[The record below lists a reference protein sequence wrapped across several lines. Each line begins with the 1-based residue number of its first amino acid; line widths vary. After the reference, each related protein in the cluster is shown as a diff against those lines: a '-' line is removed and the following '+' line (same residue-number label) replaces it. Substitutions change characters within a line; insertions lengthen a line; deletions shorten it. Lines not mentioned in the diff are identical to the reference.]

1 MPNRRLRGSDAAVL
15 PRKRR
20 ACRFDEL
27 GTSATRDG
35 AFAREQTFTYGRIL
49 YTLFAHVV
57 NHNYF
62 WLLCRSSGPVVS
74 EPFATQ
80 VLPQSLA
87 HAGSARCILSGAGAS
102 GLVRIGSIRA
112 KSFRCSTLRLW
123 SVLPEDP
130 FAMKVRAQISRRDLL
145 KYLGSAGI
153 GLAVSPILRSD
164 SQTHSPVTFVDVARS
179 AGITFQHDNAASS
192 EKYLIET
199 MGSGCGW
206 IDYDQNGLLD
216 LYLVNGAATRV
227 YSPKRPLSS
236 ALYRNNGDGTFTDVT
251 SKAGVGAEGLF
262 GMGVAVGDYDN
273 DGFPDLF
280 VLGYG
285 RCILYHNNG
294 DGTFTDVTTRAGVE
308 NSGRWASSAAWFD
321 YDNDGRLD
329 LVIANYVDWSPER
342 NFYCGDQGPSMRSY
356 CHPDDFRGQP
366 PTLYHNNGDGTF
378 TDVSRHSGL
387 GLKGGNG
394 LGVVTFDY
402 DDDGWQDIFIAND
415 HMPNFLFHNNRDG
428 TFREVGYAAG
438 VAVSA
443 DGLFEAGMGTDA
455 ADATGSGRMDLT
467 VTHLDMQLARFYQN
481 LGNQTFDDA
490 TLRSKIGYATYHMS
504 GFGTR
509 FMDYDNDGARDLF
522 MANGHVLDN
531 IQRYHADT
539 RYAEPKLMFRNNGHG
554 VFENVSDL
562 LGPDFQLPRV
572 SRGAA
577 AADFDNDGDLD
588 ILVNNNG
595 QAPQLLRND
604 GGNSNHWLQILLI
617 GTKSNRDGVGARV
630 KVSAGNLILHD
641 QRKGGMSYQSAQDP
655 RLHFGLGPHSNVDAI
670 EIFWPSGSVTRLAS
684 VKSDQIIA
692 VNEDVGIV
700 ERPFPRVPATRVAEN

>member
-1 MPNRRLRGSDAAVL
+1 MGS
-15 PRKRR
+15 
-20 ACRFDEL
+20 F
-27 GTSATRDG
+27 
-35 AFAREQTFTYGRIL
+35 
-49 YTLFAHVV
+49 
-57 NHNYF
+57 
-62 WLLCRSSGPVVS
+62 
-74 EPFATQ
+74 
-80 VLPQSLA
+80 
-87 HAGSARCILSGAGAS
+87 
-102 GLVRIGSIRA
+102 GL
-112 KSFRCSTLRLW
+112 
-123 SVLPEDP
+123 
-130 FAMKVRAQISRRDLL
+130 
-145 KYLGSAGI
+145 
-153 GLAVSPILRSD
+153 GLAVKPFAWSGSEPAGRVIF
-164 SQTHSPVTFVDVARS
+164 TDVAAA
-179 AGITFQHDNAASS
+179 AGITFRHNNAASP

-206 IDYDQNGLLD
+206 IDYDQDGLLD
-216 LYLVNGAATRV
+216 LYLVNGAATRM
-227 YSPKRPLSS
+227 YSPNRALRS
-236 ALYRNNGDGTFTDVT
+236 ALYRNNGDGTFSDVT
-251 SKAGVGAEGLF
+251 GKAGVGAEGLF

-294 DGTFTDVTTRAGVE
+294 DGTFTDVTARAGVE

-342 NFYCGDQGPSMRSY
+342 NFYCGDRVRA
-356 CHPDDFRGQP
+356 CEAIVIPDDFHGQP

-378 TDVSRHSGL
+378 TDVSKSSGV

-394 LGVVTFDY
+394 LGIVTFDY
-402 DDDGWQDIFIAND
+402 DNDGWQDIFIAND

-438 VAVSA
+438 VAVSS
-443 DGLFEAGMGTDA
+443 DGQFEAGMGTDA
-455 ADATGSGRMDLT
+455 ADVTGSGRMDLV
-467 VTHLDMQLARFYQN
+467 VTHLDMQLARLYQN
-481 LGNQTFDDA
+481 LGDQTFDDA

-504 GFGTR
+504 EFGAR

-531 IQRYHADT
+531 IERYHADT
-539 RYAEPKLMFRNNGHG
+539 RYAEPKLMFRNNGRG
-554 VFENVSDL
+554 IFENVSDR
-562 LGPDFQLPRV
+562 LGPDFRLPRV

-577 AADFDNDGDLD
+577 IADFDNDGDLD

-604 GGNSNHWLQILLI
+604 GGNANHWMEILLI

-630 KVSAGNLILHD
+630 KLSAGDLVLYE

-655 RLHFGLGPHSNVDAI
+655 RLHFGLGQRSNVDSV
-670 EIFWPSGSVTRLAS
+670 EILWPSGSVTRLGS
-684 VKSDQIIA
+684 LKSDRIIA
-692 VNEDVGIV
+692 VKEGVGIV
-700 ERPFPRVPATRVAEN
+700 ERPFPRGLAK